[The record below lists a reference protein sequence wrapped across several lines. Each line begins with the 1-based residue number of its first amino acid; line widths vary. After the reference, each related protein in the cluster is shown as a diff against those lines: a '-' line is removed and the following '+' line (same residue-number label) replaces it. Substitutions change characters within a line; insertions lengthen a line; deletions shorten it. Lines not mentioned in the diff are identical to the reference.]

1 LASELPEMWRE
12 ELVHPLFVH
21 FPIALLVIGSIL
33 LVLARTSLL
42 IKAKNNLLFSSR
54 LLFVT
59 GSLFSWITV
68 YTGTLADSVVG
79 REICDPTILE
89 DHERYGYYVAIL
101 FSVVSVFEI
110 GFNFVKPKLK
120 ASLFRFFRM
129 LSLLLAIGGTV
140 FLGYQAHLGGKL
152 VYQQAAGVHQPS
164 DNCKEFE

>member
-1 LASELPEMWRE
+1 MWRE

-21 FPIALLVIGSIL
+21 FPIALLVIGSFL
-33 LVLARTSLL
+33 LLFARTNLL
-42 IKAKNNLLFSSR
+42 TKAKYNLLFSSR
-54 LLFVT
+54 LLIVI

-79 REICDPTILE
+79 REVCDPTVLE

-101 FSVVSVFEI
+101 FSTVSLLEI
-110 GFNFVKPKLK
+110 GFNFIKSKLK
-120 ASLFRFFRM
+120 ANLFRFLKT

-140 FLGYQAHLGGKL
+140 FLGYEAHLGGKL

-164 DNCKEFE
+164 ADCKEFE